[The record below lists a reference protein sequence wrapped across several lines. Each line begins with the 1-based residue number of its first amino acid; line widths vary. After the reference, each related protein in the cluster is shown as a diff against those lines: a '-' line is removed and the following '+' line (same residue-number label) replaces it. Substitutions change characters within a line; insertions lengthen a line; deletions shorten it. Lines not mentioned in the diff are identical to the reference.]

1 MDNFSIILKGCYAL
15 LITSLRYP
23 LKNTVI
29 NSLRSRWQTFDPN
42 PRQYWGLSLLW
53 LGLLSWLAFLWNLG
67 ALGLMDKTEALFV
80 EVAHQMYLTGDWITP
95 RWNGQTFFDY
105 PVWGYWVVALSFKL
119 FGVSEWAAR
128 LPAALSAIALVLG
141 SFYTLRITG
150 FTWGEQ
156 QATPRSLW
164 LRACL
169 GAGIVAMN
177 PGWVGWGRTSVTD
190 MFLSSAIALALLSF
204 FVGYTQFERGKT
216 SSISYGLATVFAA
229 IAVLAK
235 GPVGVLLPLLI
246 MGIFLLYVGQFK
258 AVIQEMPLLPMV
270 GIFAVVVIPWY
281 ALATQANGWDFL
293 SHFIGFSN
301 FQRFTSVLY
310 RHAGPWYFY
319 LPWCFILLLPWS
331 IYLPLAITRLQFW
344 RRKAWQSSPRSQQLG
359 LFCGVWF
366 AVVLLFFS
374 SAATKLAGYI
384 LPLVP
389 AGAILITLFF
399 TDILLTHREQT
410 GKSWPL
416 LTSGI
421 VNTILLAILAIAAF
435 LSPTF
440 ADDDPAYPTFATALQ
455 SSGLPWILGG
465 ILTLA
470 TVVSLGLLIQHKT
483 RVWLWIPNLLGFFL
497 TLLLVIPP
505 LAPLMDSQRQQPFRE
520 LGIELGQKVL
530 PQEPI
535 FLMGYPRYSLV
546 YYSQHPVTFLDD
558 VPYALELV
566 QPGKDQNPSP
576 TVIIVSEPRFLER
589 FKLQPKDYQQLV
601 QRGVYTALRVDKKTL
616 LNKAQPKQDH

>member
-1 MDNFSIILKGCYAL
+1 MN
-15 LITSLRYP
+15 
-23 LKNTVI
+23 
-29 NSLRSRWQTFDPN
+29 NSLTDRLRQVWQTFDQH
-42 PRQYWGLSLLW
+42 PRLCWLFSALW

-67 ALGLMDKTEALFV
+67 SLGLMDKTEALFV
-80 EVAHQMYLTGDWITP
+80 EVGHQMYLTGDWITP
-95 RWNGQTFFDY
+95 RWNDQTFFDY
-105 PVWGYWVVALSFKL
+105 PVWGYWLVALSFKWL
-119 FGVSEWAAR
+119 GVSEWAAR
-128 LPAALSAIALVLG
+128 LPVALSAIALLVG
-141 SFYTLRITG
+141 SFYTLRMTG
-150 FTWGEQ
+150 FTWGESQ
-156 QATPRSLW
+156 TSPRSLW
-164 LRACL
+164 LRAWL

-204 FVGYTQFERGKT
+204 FLGYCQ
-216 SSISYGLATVFAA
+216 ISPFQNPKMGYFLAPVFAA

-246 MGIFLLYVGQFK
+246 IGIFLFYIGQLK
-258 AVIQEMPLLPMV
+258 AVIKEMPLLPMV
-270 GIFAVVVIPWY
+270 GIFAVIVIPWY
-281 ALATQANGWDFL
+281 ALATQANGWEFL

-331 IYLPLAITRLQFW
+331 IYLPLAIARLQFW

-359 LFCGVWF
+359 LFCFIWFGVI
-366 AVVLLFFS
+366 LLFFS

-389 AGAILITLFF
+389 AGALLLTLFW
-399 TDILLTHREQT
+399 TEILWPPRQAPE
-410 GKSWPL
+410 KAWPL

-440 ADDDPAYPTFATALQ
+440 ADDDPAYPTFATALKD
-455 SSGLPWILGG
+455 SGLPWILGG

-470 TVVSLGLLIQHKT
+470 TLLSLGLLIQRKT
-483 RVWLWIPNLLGFFL
+483 RPMLWMPNLLGFLL

-520 LGIELGQKVL
+520 LGIEIGQKVL

-566 QPGKDQNPSP
+566 QPGKDRNPSP
-576 TVIIVSEPRFLER
+576 TVIIISEPRFLER
-589 FKLQPKDYQQLV
+589 FQLQPQDYQQLS
-601 QRGVYTALRVDKKTL
+601 QKGVYTALRVNKQTL
-616 LNKAQPKQDH
+616 LNQAQSKE